1 MSTFR
6 IERDL
11 QSLLRHHLEQLE
23 RGLKIHDGNRERVLE
38 DGRRIDIE
46 AIDMKTR
53 RVVIE
58 LKAGKAGLKAVAQIR
73 GYMRD
78 EQIGR
83 GILVAKSFTPEA
95 ITAAKSVQKIE
106 LREYSFMFTFSSP
119 Q

>member
-6 IERDL
+6 LERDL
-11 QSLLRHHLEQLE
+11 QTLLRHNLPQLK
-23 RGLKIHDGNRERVLE
+23 RGLKIHDGDREKVLE

-46 AIDMKTR
+46 AIDAKGR
-53 RVVIE
+53 RLVIE

-83 GILVAKSFTPEA
+83 GILVAKSFTPDA
-95 ITAAKSVQKIE
+95 ITAAKSVPKIE
-106 LREYSFMFTFSSP
+106 LREYSFEFTFIRRK
-119 Q
+119 